1 MINHLSKHLMK
12 VGVLDYSVT
21 EINSSQYLYSY
32 TSTAILFD
40 FRVSTLKDVCW
51 TGSETCTLCCCS
63 WKLAIMRTSNSLTF
77 VKIYRLVTSKV
88 LLIEI
93 NASKLTLPMCSCQK
107 TSAQKHFYQ
116 LKSKMVEDYPK
127 TCFYKQIR
135 VAAPIISCPSKQ
147 V

>member
-1 MINHLSKHLMK
+1 
-12 VGVLDYSVT
+12 
-21 EINSSQYLYSY
+21 
-32 TSTAILFD
+32 
-40 FRVSTLKDVCW
+40 
-51 TGSETCTLCCCS
+51 
-63 WKLAIMRTSNSLTF
+63 MRTSNSLTF
-77 VKIYRLVTSKV
+77 VKNLSFGDEQSVANRDKRIKADFANVFLSK
-88 LLIEI
+88 
-93 NASKLTLPMCSCQK
+93 K